1 MASITTILGTDSLS
15 SSRIVLND
23 NFQQMNDELISI
35 GNLLDVSTQTL
46 TLIGAVAASQL
57 NISGVLS
64 ADSTSV
70 VVSKPMTINGALTLE
85 DGLIYSVSTGAVT
98 EMPSIYTKSTY
109 ILDGATLNG
118 INIVLAGTEGQSV
131 TFIADGATQ
140 IDATNIAGV
149 SANFTILD
157 NGTLTL
163 RQVNS
168 LWYVISHTNTDLT
181 F

>member
-15 SSRIVLND
+15 SSRIVIND

-46 TLIGAVAASQL
+46 TLTGAVAASSL

-70 VVSKPMTINGALTLE
+70 ILSKPTTIEGSLTLE
-85 DGLIYSVSTGAVT
+85 EGLIYSVSTGAVSV
-98 EMPSIYTKSTY
+98 MPSTYTKSTY
-109 ILDGATLNG
+109 VLDGS
-118 INIVLAGTEGQSV
+118 VLTGVNVVALGVEGQCV
-131 TFIADGATQ
+131 TFIADGDTQ
-140 IDATNIAGV
+140 IDASNVAGV
-149 SANFTILD
+149 SANFTIND

-168 LWYVISHTNTDLT
+168 LWYVISHANTTLT